1 MSIGEKITVQ
11 RKIRGMSQEALA
23 NAMDVTRQAVS
34 RWETGD
40 ATPDTDKVIQL
51 SKLFGVSTDYLLLD
65 DIDDP
70 QPAAQT
76 MEAMQMNP
84 ANAARIERQRMFR
97 IVFGIC
103 VLAIGLACIVTSL
116 VLAWQFTQT
125 TTWFFN
131 ELGPFKLGPFG
142 TGLFCTAIAWPF
154 WIGAIMLLGGAA
166 VLVRE
171 YLRKD

>member
-1 MSIGEKITVQ
+1 MSIGEKIMMQ
-11 RKIRGMSQEALA
+11 RKMRGMSQEALA

-51 SKLFGVSTDYLLLD
+51 SRLFGVSTDYLLLD
-65 DIDDP
+65 EIDDL
-70 QPAAQT
+70 QSAAQT
-76 MEAMQMNP
+76 TETMQINP
-84 ANAARIERQRMFR
+84 AYEARVERQRIFR

-103 VLAIGLACIVTSL
+103 VLTIGLACLVTSL
-116 VLAWQFTQT
+116 VLAWQFAQT
-125 TTWFFN
+125 TTWFLT
-131 ELGPFKLGPFG
+131 EWGPFG